1 MTPLAAV
8 DKPANGSAIAS
19 SAPRSRRPAL
29 GQGRSARVSGT
40 GYRAPMRAALFVE
53 QHQDLSLEDVTALT
67 PGPCDAVVRVH
78 ASGVCHS
85 DQAMIDRM
93 PTGNPVILGHEA
105 CGVVEWVGAEVS
117 RVRPGQRVIVALTP
131 VCGKCWFCLRQETH
145 LCEMGPDVMARPR
158 AAARRQLGGDRDER
172 RRQLRGCHDG
182 RRGVVH
188 SGRHRP
194 PCRSARARSGA
205 GSPPDSVPRS
215 TRPT

>member
-1 MTPLAAV
+1 
-8 DKPANGSAIAS
+8 
-19 SAPRSRRPAL
+19 
-29 GQGRSARVSGT
+29 
-40 GYRAPMRAALFVE
+40 MRAALFVE

-67 PGPCDAVVRVH
+67 PGSRDAVVRVL

-158 AAARRQLGGDRDER
+158 AQRADSSVATAMSGVGSFADVMTVDEASCIPVDTDLPAD
-172 RRQLRGCHDG
+172 QLRSSD
-182 RRGVVH
+182 
-188 SGRHRP
+188 
-194 PCRSARARSGA
+194 A
-205 GSPPDSVPRS
+205 GSPPASVPRS
-215 TRPT
+215 TPPT